1 MLVNC
6 INREGYAWS
15 NLDGETI
22 FMTGGTGFFGTTL
35 LYYLLQVKLQEKIN
49 LNITILTRDIASFSK
64 KHPVLFQSDFIHCIQ
79 GDVINFD
86 FPDKKFS
93 KILHLATTTASETSK
108 GEDQL
113 KKYKTL
119 VNGTERIMQ
128 FAGRCGASKVL
139 FTSSGVVYGGV
150 TEDRIKETYMG
161 APVTTDVMS
170 ALGQGK
176 RSAEFIISYYANKYE
191 IDYVIA
197 RCFSFSGPGLPQ
209 DIHYAI
215 GNFIYDAMQSDM
227 ITVLGDGTPVRSYLD
242 VDDLVIWL
250 LVLLK
255 EKCKHKIYNVGSDQ
269 SISIIDLAKKIKLL
283 LAPNKKIKIIG
294 HSKDNIGNFIR
305 NTYVPDISRAK
316 NEHKLDVWTNLDESI
331 MRMTK

>member
-1 MLVNC
+1 MNY
-6 INREGYAWS
+6 INREAYAWS
-15 NLDGETI
+15 NLDGEAI

-35 LYYLLQVKLQEKIN
+35 LYSLLQVKLQEEIN
-49 LNITILTRDIASFSK
+49 LNITILTRDIVSFSK

-79 GDVINFD
+79 GDVVNFD

-93 KILHLATTTASETSK
+93 KILHLATTTASETFK

-119 VNGTERIMQ
+119 VDGTERIMQ

-139 FTSSGVVYGGV
+139 FTSSGVVYGGL
-150 TEDRIKETYMG
+150 TEDRVKETYMG
-161 APVTTDVMS
+161 APMTTDIMS

-215 GNFIYDAMQSDM
+215 GNFIYDAINSDM

-242 VDDLVIWL
+242 IDDLIVWL
-250 LVLLK
+250 LVLV
-255 EKCKHKIYNVGSDQ
+255 EKKCEHKVYNVGSDQ
-269 SISIIDLAKKIKLL
+269 SISIIDLAKKIRQL

-294 HSKDNIGNFIR
+294 NSKDNVGNFIR

-316 NEHKLDVWTNLDESI
+316 KEHKLDVWTNLDESI
-331 MRMTK
+331 IRMAK